1 MDNGFRPEK
10 SERNLGEQPIAAKMA
25 ELGLST
31 HDVVSAW
38 PAQLS
43 HKSVSMAC
51 KGRRLTKHMQGVIV
65 TAFNNAARAVKPDWT
80 DLSKADLFDY

>member
-1 MDNGFRPEK
+1 MDTNA
-10 SERNLGEQPIAAKMA
+10 ERNLGEQPIAAKMA

-43 HKSVSMAC
+43 HKSVSMAR
-51 KGRRLTKHMQGVIV
+51 KGRRLTIHMQELVVG
-65 TAFNNAARAVKPDWT
+65 AFNNAARAVKPDWA
-80 DLSKADLFDY
+80 DLSKKDLFNY